1 MKRQS
6 FEVLAAETST
16 EEGTTN
22 MYGKIIQ
29 VICGS
34 LVAKMHI
41 ELFLCPGIHQ
51 SCIEYEGEMIS
62 PKEFTVR
69 ANKDKQK
76 DWKGS
81 IRIGKSNL
89 RSLMEMRSFDFYN
102 HSQFCSAKCQS
113 RNYITHKEKEGDKD
127 RRNNIQAE
135 KATAQISQLCNS
147 RILNSYNLDAASIS
161 HLIQL
166 GRVLRNRN
174 ENSTNNNY
182 IQFTND
188 NNFSSLPLSPF
199 NANLHACTEE
209 IVDVD
214 DSLVTFD
221 SATTPT
227 TEQILLLMLTGNDV
241 KCPSETKAHDF
252 LRT

>member
-1 MKRQS
+1 MSEDMKRQS

-29 VICGS
+29 TLKSRDSSFPPMGVGSGGWFVDDNPQHVGGGLQRNYTDKDVICGS

-89 RSLMEMRSFDFYN
+89 RSLMEMHSFDFYN

-147 RILNSYNLDAASIS
+147 RILNSYDL
-161 HLIQL
+161 
-166 GRVLRNRN
+166 
-174 ENSTNNNY
+174 
-182 IQFTND
+182 
-188 NNFSSLPLSPF
+188 
-199 NANLHACTEE
+199 
-209 IVDVD
+209 
-214 DSLVTFD
+214 
-221 SATTPT
+221 
-227 TEQILLLMLTGNDV
+227 
-241 KCPSETKAHDF
+241 
-252 LRT
+252 